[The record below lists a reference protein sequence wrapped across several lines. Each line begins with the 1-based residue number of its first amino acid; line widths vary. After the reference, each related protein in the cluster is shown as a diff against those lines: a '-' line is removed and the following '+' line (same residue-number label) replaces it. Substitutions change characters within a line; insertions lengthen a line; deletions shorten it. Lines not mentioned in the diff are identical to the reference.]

1 MAKDESDSS
10 PSYWLGECEA
20 LSEQIVDR
28 LDTERHRPG
37 EIANL
42 FRKRKATEPDPA
54 LAAALRAVHSKLK
67 EALDILS
74 GSLPD

>member
-1 MAKDESDSS
+1 MADDEVASS
-10 PSYWLGECEA
+10 PSYWLGKCEA
-20 LSEQIVDR
+20 VSEQIADR

-37 EIANL
+37 KIADL
-42 FRKRKATEPDPA
+42 FRKRKATEQDPT

-74 GSLPD
+74 GAVPD